1 MHELFEL
8 VQQDPE
14 VWSPISKLGAVME
27 IRGTPQ
33 VGDFM
38 AVHNGVSSFLC
49 GEANRVEI
57 ESLEGNN
64 MRLLMGRGVPNWLQ
78 QATSALRVTQRGI
91 FYQGV
96 QLAAGDAFVYDGCF
110 ITVEKASAAEAS

>member
-14 VWSPISKLGAVME
+14 VWTPILELGAVMPLQGE
-27 IRGTPQ
+27 PQ

-49 GEANRVEI
+49 HEANRVEI
-57 ESLEGNN
+57 AKLEGNN
-64 MRLLMGRGVPNWLQ
+64 IQFRTDRGVPNWLQ
-78 QATSALRVTQRGI
+78 QATSALTVTPRGF
-91 FYQGV
+91 FYRGV
-96 QLAAGDAFVYDGCF
+96 QLAAGDALVYDGCF
-110 ITVEKASAAEAS
+110 VSVEKVSAAEAS